1 MLFTS
6 LSFLAFLA
14 AVAFVYHLL
23 PLSWRRSYLLAAS
36 IAFYCTWSIPF
47 AVLLLAVSALTY
59 TLALRIEAEKDEAGR
74 WRWLLAGIF
83 VLFAPLLVFK
93 YVSGFG
99 SVVTLYLGRAEASKA
114 LSAIGLLAPIGLSYY
129 TFKLVSYLTDVY
141 WGRLRASH
149 RFTEVA
155 AYATFFPQIL
165 SGPIQRA
172 GDFIS
177 QIEAIKPT
185 TTARFVSG
193 LQLLLFGFFKKMVIA
208 DRVGVII
215 DPVYVSPQSYSDI
228 TVAVATYLFAVQV
241 YADFSG
247 LTDIARGVARLV
259 GIESPKNFDQPY
271 YAENIQ
277 EFWRRWHMSLTNW
290 VRDYVFIPL
299 RMSLR
304 NWGHFGLVLSIFV
317 NMVLVGLWHGPW
329 LTFIV
334 FGMIHGAYVY
344 VSAQTFRRRKALY
357 ERTPALKAMH
367 VVTGPLITF
376 HMLYVT
382 LPFFRAGSLPDAWS
396 SLSKCAGGLA
406 DFALGLGSLTQLS
419 QAWSRIELKWTQED
433 LVVVGLAVVVME
445 IVHTLQA
452 RQLLAKLNT
461 QTPGAVR
468 WMVYYGLGISILIWG
483 EMGSRQFIYAGF

>member
-6 LSFLAFLA
+6 LTFLAFLA
-14 AVAFVYHLL
+14 VVAFIYHLL
-23 PLSWRRSYLLAAS
+23 PLTWRRPYLLAAS

-59 TLALRIEAEKDEAGR
+59 ALALRIEAETEKAGR
-74 WRWLLAGIF
+74 WLLVGIF

-93 YVSGFG
+93 YFSGFG
-99 SVVTLYLGRAEASKA
+99 SVVALYLGRPDTSKTF
-114 LSAIGLLAPIGLSYY
+114 SAIGLLAPIGLSYY

-141 WGRLRASH
+141 WGRLRASR
-149 RFTEVA
+149 RFTDVA

-172 GDFIS
+172 GDFIG
-177 QIEAIKPT
+177 QIETIKPT
-185 TTARFVSG
+185 TKARVASG
-193 LQLLLFGFFKKMVIA
+193 LQLLLFGFFKKLVIA
-208 DRVGVII
+208 DRIAVII
-215 DPVYVSPQSYSDI
+215 DPIYVSPPSYSDL
-228 TVAVATYLFAVQV
+228 TVAVATYLFAVQL

-299 RMSLR
+299 RMALR

-334 FGMIHGAYVY
+334 FGLVHGAYVY
-344 VSAQTFRRRKALY
+344 GSAQTFRARKAFY
-357 ERTPALKAMH
+357 GRVPALKAMH

-376 HMLYVT
+376 HMLYAT

-396 SLSKCAGGLA
+396 SVRKCVAGVADLVLS
-406 DFALGLGSLTQLS
+406 LGSPTHLAHT
-419 QAWSRIELKWTQED
+419 WSRIELKWTQED
-433 LVVVGLAVVVME
+433 LVVIGLAVVVME
-445 IVHTLQA
+445 VVHTLQA
-452 RQLLAKLNT
+452 RHLLPKLNA
-461 QTPGAVR
+461 QTPGALR